1 MDTYKGSLCLVKY
14 VLLYQLKAIEYCS
27 RGPLRDVLRANLIEW
42 HTKVRLAFEAAKGL
56 ALLHSREP
64 TYLHRDLKAPNILV
78 TTDMT
83 AKIADFG
90 IARIATGFTVKK
102 QHNSRKFSG
111 AQSLQSLQS
120 IAESVVIVDNAASE
134 VMTTFAGTWRWN
146 APEIMKNP
154 NECRFNRETDM
165 CSFGVVQWGILTN
178 GAAPF
183 RAPEEL

>member
-83 AKIADFG
+83 AKITDFG
-90 IARIATGFTVKK
+90 IARIATGFT
-102 QHNSRKFSG
+102 
-111 AQSLQSLQS
+111 S

>member
-14 VLLYQLKAIEYCS
+14 VLLYQLKAIEHCS

-134 VMTTFAGTWRWN
+134 
-146 APEIMKNP
+146 IMKNP

>member
-42 HTKVRLAFEAAKGL
+42 HTKPRADLPASRPQGAQHPRDHRHDRQDRRL
-56 ALLHSREP
+56 R
-64 TYLHRDLKAPNILV
+64 HRSN
-78 TTDMT
+78 
-83 AKIADFG
+83 
-90 IARIATGFTVKK
+90 RHGFTVKK

-120 IAESVVIVDNAASE
+120 IAESVVIVDNAVSE